1 MRTLKYFLTDAAKH
15 KARVHQLDFIGAFLQ
30 ANVKDRVFVKLDM
43 RYAAYFPEY
52 SEYFGRALKFVRIHV
67 WYD

>member
-1 MRTLKYFLTDAAKH
+1 MIGDTWSPTASMITLKYFLADAEKH
-15 KARVHQLDFIGAFLQ
+15 KAIVHQLAFIGALLQ

-52 SEYFGRALKFVRIHV
+52 IQS
-67 WYD
+67 